1 MDAKDVADVVNKD
14 TNAVILDV
22 RKTNE
27 YNAEHIKGAENIPL
41 DFVNENMAALDKNK
55 AYFVHCAGGYRS
67 MIFSSILRAR
77 GYDNVIDINGG
88 FSELKKIDTMQVEQT
103 SPHTQS

>member
-1 MDAKDVADVVNKD
+1 M
-14 TNAVILDV
+14 ILDV

-27 YNAEHIKGAENIPL
+27 YNTEHIKGAENIPL
-41 DFVNENMAALDKNK
+41 DFVNENMATLDKNK
-55 AYFVHCAGGYRS
+55 TYFVHCAGGYRS

-88 FSELKKIDTMQVEQT
+88 FSELKKIERIQVEQT